1 MPEPPV
7 SAGGWGQ
14 GGNKGGAQ
22 MPVWAEPLASVP
34 ASKPSSVK
42 RDNAFL
48 GILVRIMSSNRGLC
62 KEGAELREFQ
72 ENSQSREAQC

>member
-7 SAGGWGQ
+7 SAGGQ
-14 GGNKGGAQ
+14 GGSKGGAQ
-22 MPVWAEPLASVP
+22 VPVWAGPLASVP

-48 GILVRIMSSNRGLC
+48 GILVRIMSLNRGLC